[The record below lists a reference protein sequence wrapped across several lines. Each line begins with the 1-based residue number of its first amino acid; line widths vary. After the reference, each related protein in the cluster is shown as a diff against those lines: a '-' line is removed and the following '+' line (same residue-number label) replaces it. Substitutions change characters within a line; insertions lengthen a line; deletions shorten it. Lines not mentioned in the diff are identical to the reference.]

1 MGDYQQENKT
11 RVNQVGQEIK
21 QVYYAY
27 TSYSRRHYLNDAAPY
42 VRNTYVTLTW
52 VTAQE
57 SDDM

>member
-27 TSYSRRHYLNDAAPY
+27 ASYSRRHDLYDAALY

-57 SDDM
+57 SYDI